1 MARQSKS
8 AQRPSGGDE
17 AVETFF
23 AELSTRGSIPLL
35 HDMKGAIRFD
45 VAGEAGVK
53 HWMVTLSKGEVAVS
67 NRNVKADAVVKVD
80 RALFNEIAEGRKN
93 AMAAVLRGAMV
104 VTGDVGLVLSFQ
116 RFFPGKLGSK
126 GRVPPIVEVEQNR

>member
-1 MARQSKS
+1 MPRAKKGTR
-8 AQRPSGGDE
+8 AADGGDE
-17 AVETFF
+17 AIETFF

-35 HDMKGAIRFD
+35 RDVKGTIRFD
-45 VAGEAGVK
+45 VASETGLKRWA
-53 HWMVTLSKGEVAVS
+53 VTVSKGEVTVS
-67 NRNVKADAVVKVD
+67 NRNIKADAVVKVD

>member
-1 MARQSKS
+1 MARQTKS
-8 AQRPSGGDE
+8 APRPTGGDE
-17 AVETFF
+17 AIETFF

-35 HDMKGAIRFD
+35 RDMKGTIRFD
-45 VAGEAGVK
+45 VTSEAGLK
-53 HWMVTLSKGEVAVS
+53 RWAVTLAKGEVTVS
-67 NRNVKADAVVKVD
+67 NRNVKADAVVKID

-93 AMAAVLRGAMV
+93 AMAAVMRGAMV

-126 GRVPPIVEVEQNR
+126 GRVAPILEVEQNR